1 MAPKDV
7 VKDLDK
13 FYILTCFGRTKE
25 WYPAFLEINISRRL
39 GRKMMMK
46 GGRKEAE
53 EKQER

>member
-46 GGRKEAE
+46 GPKKNKKGKV
-53 EKQER
+53 